1 MAGRASTASQEKY
14 TPFQGYR
21 AALRFIHMARPSRP
35 PGFDMTYRPTEST
48 FGPPFAARIPSLLYL
63 ALALGGVAAVVLAEH
78 SSSTSWLYVNIVER
92 GVRGFM
98 SARLCAG
105 LLFAGATAS
114 FLRTNMRG
122 VRVRGDGVDYRDVTL
137 GWPRARRFK
146 WAQIDRIVL
155 DLPYIALDLW
165 DGTRSF
171 LPAVEDRQSLATV
184 LEKVGHARAI
194 PVRGGVGLDELPEAG
209 EFGEEEA

>member
-1 MAGRASTASQEKY
+1 
-14 TPFQGYR
+14 
-21 AALRFIHMARPSRP
+21 
-35 PGFDMTYRPTEST
+35 MTYRPTESS

-63 ALALGGVAAVVLAEH
+63 ALALGGVAVVFAAEH
-78 SSSTSWLYVNIVER
+78 SSSNSWLYVNIVER
-92 GVRGFM
+92 GVRGLI
-98 SARLCAG
+98 SARVCAG
-105 LLFAGATAS
+105 LLLLGAVSS

-122 VRVRGDGVDYRDVTL
+122 VRVRGDGVDYRDSSL

-155 DLPYIALDLW
+155 DMPTHIALDLW

-171 LPAVEDRQSLATV
+171 LPAVDDRAGLSMV

-194 PVRGGVGLDELPEAG
+194 PVRGGVGLDELPEAD
-209 EFGEEEA
+209 EFEDEEPA

>member
-1 MAGRASTASQEKY
+1 
-14 TPFQGYR
+14 
-21 AALRFIHMARPSRP
+21 
-35 PGFDMTYRPTEST
+35 MTYRPTESS

-63 ALALGGVAAVVLAEH
+63 ACALAAVATVIAAEH
-78 SSSTSWLYVNIVER
+78 SSSNSWLYVNIVER
-92 GVRGFM
+92 GVRGII
-98 SARLCAG
+98 SSRVCAG
-105 LLFAGATAS
+105 LLLMGAISS

-122 VRVRGDGVDYRDVTL
+122 VRVRGDGVDYRDSSL

-155 DLPYIALDLW
+155 DMPSHIALDLW

-171 LPAVEDRQSLATV
+171 LPAVDDRAALSMV

-194 PVRGGVGLDELPEAG
+194 PVRGGVGLDEIPEEG
-209 EFGEEEA
+209 EFDAEEA

>member
-1 MAGRASTASQEKY
+1 
-14 TPFQGYR
+14 
-21 AALRFIHMARPSRP
+21 
-35 PGFDMTYRPTEST
+35 MTYRPTESS

-63 ALALGGVAAVVLAEH
+63 ALALSCVAAVLAAEH

-92 GVRGFM
+92 GVRGII
-98 SARLCAG
+98 SARTCAG
-105 LLFAGATAS
+105 LLLLGATSS

-122 VRVRGDGVDYRDVTL
+122 VRVRGDGVDYRDSSL

-155 DLPYIALDLW
+155 DMPTHIALDLW

-171 LPAVEDRQSLATV
+171 LPVVDDRAGLAMV

-194 PVRGGVGLDELPEAG
+194 PVRGGIGLDELPEAG
-209 EFGEEEA
+209 EFDDAEEA

>member
-1 MAGRASTASQEKY
+1 
-14 TPFQGYR
+14 
-21 AALRFIHMARPSRP
+21 
-35 PGFDMTYRPTEST
+35 MTYRPTESS

-63 ALALGGVAAVVLAEH
+63 ALALMGAAAVIAAEH
-78 SSSTSWLYVNIVER
+78 SSSNSWLYVNIVER
-92 GVRGFM
+92 GVRGII
-98 SARLCAG
+98 SARTCAG
-105 LLFAGATAS
+105 LLLAGAVSS

-122 VRVRGDGVDYRDVTL
+122 VRVRGDGVDYRDSSL

-155 DLPYIALDLW
+155 DMPSHIALDLW

-171 LPAVEDRQSLATV
+171 LPAVEDRAGLSMV

-194 PVRGGVGLDELPEAG
+194 PVRGGIGLDELPESG
-209 EFGEEEA
+209 EFEDEEPA

>member
-1 MAGRASTASQEKY
+1 
-14 TPFQGYR
+14 
-21 AALRFIHMARPSRP
+21 MARPSRP

-63 ALALGGVAAVVLAEH
+63 ALALAGVATVLLAEH
-78 SSSTSWLYVNIVER
+78 SSSNSWLYVNIVER

-98 SARLCAG
+98 SARVCAG
-105 LLFAGATAS
+105 LLFAGAMSS

-155 DLPYIALDLW
+155 DLPTHIALDLW
-165 DGTRSF
+165 DGSRSF
-171 LPAVEDRQSLATV
+171 LPTVDDRAALAMV

-194 PVRGGVGLDELPEAG
+194 PVRGGVGLDEFPEAG
-209 EFGEEEA
+209 EFDGEEA

>member
-1 MAGRASTASQEKY
+1 
-14 TPFQGYR
+14 
-21 AALRFIHMARPSRP
+21 
-35 PGFDMTYRPTEST
+35 MTYRPTESS

-63 ALALGGVAAVVLAEH
+63 AFALAGVAVVIAAEH
-78 SSSTSWLYVNIVER
+78 SSSNSWLYVNIVER
-92 GVRGFM
+92 GVRGII
-98 SARLCAG
+98 SSRVCAG
-105 LLFAGATAS
+105 LLLMGAISS

-122 VRVRGDGVDYRDVTL
+122 VRVRGDGVDYRDSSL

-155 DLPYIALDLW
+155 DMPSHIALDLW

-171 LPAVEDRQSLATV
+171 LPAVDDRAALSMV

-194 PVRGGVGLDELPEAG
+194 PVRGGVGLDEIPEEG
-209 EFGEEEA
+209 EFDAEEA

>member
-1 MAGRASTASQEKY
+1 
-14 TPFQGYR
+14 
-21 AALRFIHMARPSRP
+21 
-35 PGFDMTYRPTEST
+35 MTYRPTESS

-63 ALALGGVAAVVLAEH
+63 ALALSGVAAVIAAEH
-78 SSSTSWLYVNIVER
+78 SSSNSWLYVNIVER
-92 GVRGFM
+92 GVRGFI
-98 SARLCAG
+98 SARVCAG
-105 LLFAGATAS
+105 LLLMGAISS

-122 VRVRGDGVDYRDVTL
+122 VRVRGDGVDYRDSSL

-155 DLPYIALDLW
+155 DMPTHIALDLW

-171 LPAVEDRQSLATV
+171 LPAVDDRAALSMV

-194 PVRGGVGLDELPEAG
+194 PVRGGVGLDEIPEEG
-209 EFGEEEA
+209 EFDGEEA

>member
-1 MAGRASTASQEKY
+1 
-14 TPFQGYR
+14 
-21 AALRFIHMARPSRP
+21 
-35 PGFDMTYRPTEST
+35 MTYRPTESS

-63 ALALGGVAAVVLAEH
+63 GLALAGLAAVIAAEH
-78 SSSTSWLYVNIVER
+78 SSSNSWLYVNIVER
-92 GVRGFM
+92 GMKGFI
-98 SARLCAG
+98 SARVCAG
-105 LLFAGATAS
+105 LLLAGAISS

-122 VRVRGDGVDYRDVTL
+122 VRVRGDGVDYRDSSL

-155 DLPYIALDLW
+155 DMPTHIALDLW

-171 LPAVEDRQSLATV
+171 LPAVDDRAALSMV

-194 PVRGGVGLDELPEAG
+194 PVRGGIGLDELPDEG
-209 EFGEEEA
+209 EFDGEEAS

>member
-1 MAGRASTASQEKY
+1 MC
-14 TPFQGYR
+14 
-21 AALRFIHMARPSRP
+21 MARPSRP
-35 PGFDMTYRPTEST
+35 PGFDMTYRPTESS

-63 ALALGGVAAVVLAEH
+63 FVALCGVAAVVMAEH
-78 SSSTSWLYVNIVER
+78 SPSNSWLYVNIVER
-92 GVRGFM
+92 GVRGFV
-98 SARLCAG
+98 SARVCAG
-105 LLFAGATAS
+105 LLLMGAVS
-114 FLRTNMRG
+114 SLLRTNMRG
-122 VRVRGDGVDYRDVTL
+122 VRVRGDGVDFRDVVAL

-171 LPAVEDRQSLATV
+171 LPAVDDRQGLATV

-209 EFGEEEA
+209 EFDQEEA

>member
-1 MAGRASTASQEKY
+1 
-14 TPFQGYR
+14 
-21 AALRFIHMARPSRP
+21 
-35 PGFDMTYRPTEST
+35 MTYRPNESS
-48 FGPPFAARIPSLLYL
+48 FGPPFAARIPSLVYMVV
-63 ALALGGVAAVVLAEH
+63 ALAGVAAVIAAEH
-78 SSSTSWLYVNIVER
+78 SPSNSWLYINIVER
-92 GVRGFM
+92 GVRGFI
-98 SARLCAG
+98 SDRVFAG
-105 LLFAGATAS
+105 LLLLGATS
-114 FLRTNMRG
+114 SLLRTNMRG
-122 VRVRGDGVDYRDVTL
+122 VRVRGDGVDFRDVVAL

-155 DLPYIALDLW
+155 DLPFIALDLW

-171 LPAVEDRQSLATV
+171 LPAVDDRQALATV

>member
-1 MAGRASTASQEKY
+1 MC
-14 TPFQGYR
+14 
-21 AALRFIHMARPSRP
+21 MARLSRP
-35 PGFDMTYRPTEST
+35 PGFDMTYRPNESS
-48 FGPPFAARIPSLLYL
+48 FGPPFAARIPSLVYLVL
-63 ALALGGVAAVVLAEH
+63 ALVGVAVVVTAEH
-78 SSSTSWLYVNIVER
+78 SPSNSWLYVNVVER
-92 GVRGFM
+92 GMHGFI
-98 SARLCAG
+98 SARACAG
-105 LLFAGATAS
+105 LVLLGAVSS

-122 VRVRGDGVDYRDVTL
+122 VRVRGDGVDFRDVVAL

-171 LPAVEDRQSLATV
+171 LPAVEDRQALATV

-209 EFGEEEA
+209 EFDEEEA

>member
-1 MAGRASTASQEKY
+1 
-14 TPFQGYR
+14 
-21 AALRFIHMARPSRP
+21 MARPSRP
-35 PGFDMTYRPTEST
+35 PGFDMTYRPTESS

-63 ALALGGVAAVVLAEH
+63 LVALGGVIAVVAAEH
-78 SSSTSWLYVNIVER
+78 SSSNSWLYVNIIER
-92 GVRGFM
+92 GVKGFI
-98 SARLCAG
+98 SARVCAG
-105 LLFAGATAS
+105 LLLAGAISS

-122 VRVRGDGVDYRDVTL
+122 VRVRGDGVDYRDATL
-137 GWPRARRFK
+137 GWPRARKFK

-171 LPAVEDRQSLATV
+171 LPAVEDRAALAVV

-194 PVRGGVGLDELPEAG
+194 PVRGGVGLDEIPEEG
-209 EFGEEEA
+209 EFDEEEA

>member
-1 MAGRASTASQEKY
+1 
-14 TPFQGYR
+14 
-21 AALRFIHMARPSRP
+21 MARPSRP
-35 PGFDMTYRPTEST
+35 PGFDMTYRPTESS

-63 ALALGGVAAVVLAEH
+63 GLALAGVAAVIAAEH
-78 SSSTSWLYVNIVER
+78 SSSNSWLYVNIVER

-98 SARLCAG
+98 SARVCAG
-105 LLFAGATAS
+105 LLLVGAISS

-122 VRVRGDGVDYRDVTL
+122 VRVRGDGVDYRDSSL

-155 DLPYIALDLW
+155 DMPSHIALDLW

-171 LPAVEDRQSLATV
+171 LPAVDDRAALAMV

-194 PVRGGVGLDELPEAG
+194 PVRGGVGLDELPEEDEFAG
-209 EFGEEEA
+209 EEA